1 MASAWHMVVKNG
13 FGVASGGLLWSK
25 AGQRTARRAGRLG
38 GGGAEHGFAP
48 PETCAI
54 GSGLGVE
61 QARGGPGIGRLVM
74 ELGGGGCRAG
84 VGGLGGVVVRIG
96 VGAAGVLE
104 RPELGEGLLE
114 LPGEVALVA
123 DEVIDPGGL
132 GEDALAAEIGELAGV
147 GAEGGAGG
155 VDGVADG

>member
-61 QARGGPGIGRLVM
+61 QARGSPGIGRLVV
-74 ELGGGGCRAG
+74 EVGGGGRLGMEVGGAGRLVGEVGGFECRAG
-84 VGGLGGVVVRIG
+84 VGGLGVVVRIG

-104 RPELGEGLLE
+104 RPELG
-114 LPGEVALVA
+114 
-123 DEVIDPGGL
+123 
-132 GEDALAAEIGELAGV
+132 
-147 GAEGGAGG
+147 
-155 VDGVADG
+155 